1 MTASPRSQRFQRAAW
16 GALSLL
22 LSVGAMGADRV
33 DDAVQKG
40 VKFIIRQQNPRNGA
54 FSFKEDNV
62 RWVVARDSYPMT
74 ALAVMAMAS
83 VGHQPIDDS
92 EAGRA
97 MGRGIE
103 FLTRKDPR
111 RDREGGYYGVDGS
124 RMYGHGITTLCLA
137 EMLGMAV
144 KPEQDRAIRR
154 NLIQAIN
161 VILAAQRQRKFDVRH
176 IGGWRYEPD
185 SADSD
190 LSITVWQLMA
200 LRSAQNAGIPVRK
213 ANIDLAVKY
222 LKRSYQSPRNARGHP
237 TNLKTGFGYTPTS
250 RPRYAATAAGLL
262 SLQVC
267 NLDEESAPEIIGA
280 ANYLEDIDLKPN
292 RLLWFYY
299 GTYYYSQGMQRR
311 KNDKPDSDGSRQARL
326 ARENVERVLLR
337 IQNRDGSW
345 EGTNRTES
353 DIGKIYCTSLAILS
367 LSVKYH
373 FLPIYQH

>member
-1 MTASPRSQRFQRAAW
+1 MTQVR
-16 GALSLL
+16 ALSAALVLL
-22 LSVGAMGADRV
+22 LVAGAEAADRV

-40 VKFIIRQQNPRNGA
+40 VRFLIRQQNARTGA
-54 FSFKEDNV
+54 FTLKEDNI

-74 ALAVMAMAS
+74 ALAIMALAS
-83 VGHQPIDDS
+83 VGHQPIDNS

-97 MGRGIE
+97 MSRGID
-103 FLTRKDPR
+103 FLVRPDAR
-111 RDREGGYYGVDGS
+111 RERQGGYYGVDGS
-124 RMYGHGITTLCLA
+124 RMYGHGITTLCLG
-137 EMLGMAV
+137 EMLGMSV

-154 NLIQAIN
+154 CLIRA
-161 VILAAQRQRKFDVRH
+161 VELILSAQRQRKINPRH
-176 IGGWRYEPD
+176 VGGWRYEPQ
-185 SADSD
+185 SNDSD
-190 LSITVWQLMA
+190 LSITVWQLKS
-200 LRSAQNAGIPVRK
+200 LRSAQNAGIPVR
-213 ANIDLAVKY
+213 AENINLAIKY
-222 LKRSYQSPRNARGHP
+222 LKGSYQSTRNARGHP

-280 ANYLEDIDLKPN
+280 ANYLEDIELNPS

-299 GTYYYSQGMQRR
+299 GTYYYAQGMQRR

-337 IQNRDGSW
+337 IQENDGSW
-345 EGTNRTES
+345 EGTNRTEQ